1 MKIVLSGVETNNK
14 GAELMLYAIL
24 QEVERRHPN
33 AEVYIEPE
41 MNMQGLD
48 YVQTKVNLRYWPF
61 ANFVNKTH
69 LKGIFCRLHLPLR
82 WLKDTRAVKA
92 DYFLDGSGFCFSDQ
106 CGMWG
111 RKANWWE
118 SVLKR
123 QYENGAKIV
132 FLPQAFGP
140 LEQDDT
146 KNAIRVLNKYAA
158 LIMPR
163 ESVSY
168 DYIEKSGLVDMQKVR
183 IFTDFTS
190 LLEGVFPIK
199 YEQLRD
205 GICVIPNM
213 KMIDKGSISMEDY
226 LELLSSIIDEGKKSG
241 HPVYLLNHEGKKDEW
256 LASECRKR
264 LNNSI
269 EVVSNINA
277 LEVKGLIAS
286 AYLVVTSRFHGLAS
300 SLNSCV
306 PSLATS
312 WSHKYSE
319 LFKDYGLDDYVL
331 PLDDIDAAVEMVKGL
346 IDERTNVEVRNKL
359 EEKKSAIQEQ
369 SRKMWK
375 LVWE

>member
-1 MKIVLSGVETNNK
+1 MKIVLTGVETNNK

-24 QEVERRHPN
+24 QEIERTHPD
-33 AEVYIEPE
+33 AQVYVEPE
-41 MNMQGLD
+41 SNSQGLN
-48 YVQTKVNLRYWPF
+48 YIKSKVDLRYWPF
-61 ANFVNKTH
+61 AKFINKTH
-69 LKGIFCRLHLPLR
+69 INGIFSRLHLPLN
-82 WLKDTRAVKA
+82 WIKDTRAVKA
-92 DYFLDGSGFCFSDQ
+92 DYLLDGSGFCFSDQ

-111 RKANWWE
+111 RKADWWE
-118 SVLKR
+118 RVLKR

-190 LLEGVFPIK
+190 LVEGVFPIK

-213 KMIDKGSISMEDY
+213 KMIDKGCISMEGY

-241 HPVYLLNHEGKKDEW
+241 HPVYLLNHEGKKDER

-286 AYLVVTSRFHGLAS
+286 AYMVVTSRFHGLAS